1 MIYIDRIE
9 TQDVVATREISR
21 DEMSDYLLTFPAL
34 LWRIEIAR
42 SRIEFLNAR
51 KLPVLEDRSGLFM
64 KSPDFRR
71 KVVLPEDL
79 HFIEAFME
87 AMKRGDGAETI
98 VRVCSPDPE
107 EEQLCWLKVAGW
119 ASPRDPRYYMGYL
132 MDVSDRAE
140 GIRGILEKDA
150 EQQMLIDLAE
160 NPTMIVDFDTRQVL
174 SLNSAAASA
183 FMYPGNGMPQLDF
196 DMLHHPGMTNRVHR
210 LFEEIVFA
218 RKWEGKL
225 EYVRRSHAT
234 FAAHTAMRLLTLK
247 GRRLL
252 RVSLT
257 DLRSASDDDSD
268 GEHAV
273 PPPGRE
279 FARLERELHA
289 QLEPLTDI
297 DDILSALHAF
307 RLPNYAWDGLL
318 FSDIHQRRNKVFV
331 HWAGEPFTGMP
342 QGEMFPFDGT
352 IAQDIVSYKLDS
364 LIVDDTLDSIKAID
378 WALFIPRGIRS
389 YFAKPF
395 YRRGVLRSVLILCSR
410 RPAAYPTTG
419 LPEYAVLFEPF
430 IKAIQAWRAAQ
441 RRGEA

>member
-42 SRIEFLNAR
+42 SRIELLNAR

-71 KVVLPEDL
+71 RVVLPEDL

-87 AMKRGDGAETI
+87 AMKRGDAAETI
-98 VRVCSPDPE
+98 VRVCATGQE

-119 ASPRDPRYYMGYL
+119 SSPRDPRYYMGYL

-140 GIRGILEKDA
+140 GIRSILEKDA

-160 NPTMIVDFDTRQVL
+160 NPTLIVDFDTRQVL
-174 SLNSAAASA
+174 SLNTAAASA
-183 FMYPGNGMPQLDF
+183 FMYPGNGMTHLDF
-196 DMLHHPGMTNRVHR
+196 GMLHHPGMTNRVHR

-234 FAAHTAMRLLTLK
+234 FSARTSVRLLTLK

-257 DLRSASDDDSD
+257 DLRSASGDEDA
-268 GEHAV
+268 EERTA
-273 PPPGRE
+273 PPPDRE
-279 FARLERELHA
+279 FARLEKELHA
-289 QLEPLTDI
+289 RLKPLPDI
-297 DDILSALHAF
+297 AEILAVLHAF
-307 RLPNYAWDGLL
+307 RLPSYDCDGLL

-395 YRRGVLRSVLILCSR
+395 YRRGVLRAVLILCSR
-410 RPAAYPTTG
+410 RPAAFPTTG
-419 LPEYAVLFEPF
+419 LPEYSILFDPF
-430 IKAIQAWRAAQ
+430 DKAIQAWRTRQ
-441 RRGEA
+441 RHQGA